1 MMRPGSD
8 CGLATVVV
16 VGLAM
21 MSCAGDS
28 PSSPSGPPGSPTGGN
43 SFTVGASGVS
53 PRILEIRVGDRVTFT
68 NDDTVNHEMSS
79 DGHPSHLDC
88 PAINQVGFL
97 RPGDT
102 RESGNFVQAESC
114 TFHDHLNSTTS
125 TLQGTIVITE

>member
-1 MMRPGSD
+1 MRRRSD
-8 CGLATVVV
+8 CGFATVVV

-21 MSCAGDS
+21 MSCLGDS
-28 PSSPSGPPGSPTGGN
+28 PSSPSGPPGSPADGN
-43 SFTVGASGVS
+43 RFTVSVSGVS
-53 PRILEIRVGDRVTFT
+53 PRILEIRIGERVTFT

-102 RESGNFVQAESC
+102 RKSGNFVQAESC
-114 TFHDHLNSTTS
+114 TFHDHLNSTS
-125 TLQGTIVITE
+125 SALQGTIVITE